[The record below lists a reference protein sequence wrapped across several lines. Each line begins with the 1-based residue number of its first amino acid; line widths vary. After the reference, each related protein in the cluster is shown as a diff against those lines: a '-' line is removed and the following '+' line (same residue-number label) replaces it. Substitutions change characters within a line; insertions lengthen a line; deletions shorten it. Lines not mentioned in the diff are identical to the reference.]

1 MAVIWHLLQKR
12 LWVFVFV
19 TSVVDM
25 AREGDVLS
33 NLDSEV
39 LRLRVEVGSAL
50 HLIKNQLIIN

>member
-1 MAVIWHLLQKR
+1 MIGVGSDKNCLLQKR

-50 HLIKNQLIIN
+50 HSIKIN